1 MVVEKV
7 LQYKIITDHPN
18 TNAIR
23 MKLLLV
29 QNGLTYTTKTLFKE
43 EEKVRAKM
51 MGIKS
56 FPTVYTSKDE
66 MIGGLVELASWIDDD
81 FQTFFTERTDLDMYY
96 EKVGLV
102 YGQSSGRP
110 IEPDYPS
117 NGLDIQPK
125 IDEFRIV
132 GPKSGA
138 IGITSIKAGDG
149 VTATTDITVT
159 LESALFG
166 LNVKS

>member
-1 MVVEKV
+1 MQQRNVGVEKV

-66 MIGGLVELASWIDDD
+66 MIGGLQELESWINQ
-81 FQTFFTERTDLDMYY
+81 F
-96 EKVGLV
+96 EK
-102 YGQSSGRP
+102 
-110 IEPDYPS
+110 
-117 NGLDIQPK
+117 
-125 IDEFRIV
+125 
-132 GPKSGA
+132 
-138 IGITSIKAGDG
+138 
-149 VTATTDITVT
+149 
-159 LESALFG
+159 
-166 LNVKS
+166 

>member
-1 MVVEKV
+1 MQLHNVVVEKV

-56 FPTVYTSKDE
+56 FPTAYTSKNE
-66 MIGGLVELASWIDDD
+66 PIGGLEELASWIEQ
-81 FQTFFTERTDLDMYY
+81 F
-96 EKVGLV
+96 EK
-102 YGQSSGRP
+102 
-110 IEPDYPS
+110 
-117 NGLDIQPK
+117 
-125 IDEFRIV
+125 
-132 GPKSGA
+132 
-138 IGITSIKAGDG
+138 
-149 VTATTDITVT
+149 
-159 LESALFG
+159 
-166 LNVKS
+166 

>member
-56 FPTVYTSKDE
+56 FPTAYTSKNE
-66 MIGGLVELASWIDDD
+66 PIGGLEELASWIEQ
-81 FQTFFTERTDLDMYY
+81 F
-96 EKVGLV
+96 EK
-102 YGQSSGRP
+102 
-110 IEPDYPS
+110 
-117 NGLDIQPK
+117 
-125 IDEFRIV
+125 
-132 GPKSGA
+132 
-138 IGITSIKAGDG
+138 
-149 VTATTDITVT
+149 
-159 LESALFG
+159 
-166 LNVKS
+166 

>member
-1 MVVEKV
+1 MQLHNVVVEKV

-56 FPTVYTSKDE
+56 FPTVYTKDNQQ
-66 MIGGLVELASWIDDD
+66 IGGLVELASWIEQ
-81 FQTFFTERTDLDMYY
+81 F
-96 EKVGLV
+96 EK
-102 YGQSSGRP
+102 
-110 IEPDYPS
+110 
-117 NGLDIQPK
+117 
-125 IDEFRIV
+125 
-132 GPKSGA
+132 
-138 IGITSIKAGDG
+138 
-149 VTATTDITVT
+149 
-159 LESALFG
+159 
-166 LNVKS
+166 